1 MREEKGFVE
10 HRLGDERPLIRTA
23 RVYDTSERA
32 VRRARTNATRRIV
45 QDEQKQ
51 RQQRRRQQPRQQ
63 PRRRNEVGERTAE
76 AYSSALIKRERLVSG
91 S

>member
-51 RQQRRRQQPRQQ
+51 RQQRRRQQPR
-63 PRRRNEVGERTAE
+63 RRNEVGEGTAE

>member
-51 RQQRRRQQPRQQ
+51 RQQRRQQPRQQ
-63 PRRRNEVGERTAE
+63 PRRRNEIGERTAE

>member
-51 RQQRRRQQPRQQ
+51 QQQRRQQPRQQ
-63 PRRRNEVGERTAE
+63 PRRRNKVGERTAE

>member
-51 RQQRRRQQPRQQ
+51 RQQRRQQPRQQ